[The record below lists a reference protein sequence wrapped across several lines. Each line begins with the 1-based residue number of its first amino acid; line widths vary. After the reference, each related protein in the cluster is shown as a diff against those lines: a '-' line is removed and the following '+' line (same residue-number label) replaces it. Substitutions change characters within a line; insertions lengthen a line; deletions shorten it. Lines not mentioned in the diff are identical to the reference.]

1 MPIPPINVCPVCK
14 TELKPGVSQCPHCDA
29 DLRLLAPEGDIAVDF
44 YNQGLDCV
52 ETGDRRGALE
62 KMQAAIA
69 ADPAM
74 VDAYIVVGK
83 LLAQTGKSS
92 ETEQAIEYWKEAKH
106 FTPNVEQSQTIE
118 ACLNRAETLLA
129 RERQEEGS
137 KKRKLI
143 GAYVLGAV
151 ALAAACGVI
160 GFLLNRPA
168 LSNKKNTPFSATPT
182 LSNKND
188 GVEAVKKAINRSDIK
203 VQRFGD
209 KMILTG
215 VATSEA
221 EKSLILQRAARA
233 TKLPIDANE
242 VKTASKIAV
251 ADKTVSAF
259 EVETLLR
266 EKARNSDAK
275 DPLHDAE
282 VKVEGGGG
290 KPLKITG
297 YCYSD
302 RAGMRA
308 ANLVRSVYPNA
319 DKADTSGLKLR
330 ARRAVAATV
339 AVVAVT
345 RKTHTG
351 TAKRPKTPRT
361 VKPAAPDELDVVEIT
376 AKRRALVSR
385 RVAEARR
392 AKAAKQKA
400 LIASKKLQSDL
411 KRVEKRRGR
420 KKFASSGTYKV
431 RRGETILSI
440 VRKFGKRD
448 SEWKKLWLR
457 NESVVIDP
465 NSVPTGVTLS
475 LPPGWRLRGER

>member
-1 MPIPPINVCPVCK
+1 MPIPPINVCPVCA

-83 LLAQTGKSS
+83 LLAQTGRAS

-129 RERQEEGS
+129 RERQGEGD

-143 GAYVLGAV
+143 GASVLGAV

-168 LSNKKNTPFSATPT
+168 VTDKKNTQFSATST
-182 LSNKND
+182 QSSQND

-203 VQRFGD
+203 VQRSGD
-209 KMILTG
+209 RMVLTG
-215 VATSEA
+215 IATSEA
-221 EKSLILQRAARA
+221 EKSLILRRAARA
-233 TKLPIDANE
+233 TKFPIDANA
-242 VKTASKIAV
+242 VKTAPKIAV
-251 ADKTVSAF
+251 ADKSVSAS
-259 EVETLLR
+259 EVEEMLR
-266 EKARNSDAK
+266 ERARNSDAK
-275 DPLHDAE
+275 DPLHGAE

-330 ARRAVAATV
+330 SRRASVGTGASAALTH
-339 AVVAVT
+339 
-345 RKTHTG
+345 KTHTR
-351 TAKRPKTPRT
+351 TAKRPKPTAT
-361 VKPAAPDELDVVEIT
+361 VKPVMSKELDAEEIN
-376 AKRRALVSR
+376 AKRKALIAR

-392 AKAAKQKA
+392 VKKAKQKA
-400 LIASKKLQSDL
+400 LLAAKKLQPDL
-411 KRVEKRRGR
+411 NLAAKRKV
-420 KKFASSGTYKV
+420 KKKLASSGTYKV

-457 NESVVIDP
+457 NESEVIDP
-465 NSVPTGVTLS
+465 NSVPTGATLS